1 MDFVRFRDNLIQYL
15 VEMEKRFEFASRNKL
30 RFNYR
35 GLITVEDL
43 WDLSC
48 RELDKIY
55 KGLMSEKKETE
66 TESLIEKQT
75 ENTILETKIELVK
88 YVFNTKVEEAEA
100 MTKKAEN
107 AAKKQK
113 ILAILARKQD
123 AELENKSAEEL
134 EALIKDL

>member
-1 MDFVRFRDNLIQYL
+1 
-15 VEMEKRFEFASRNKL
+15 MEKKFEFASRNKL

-35 GLITVEDL
+35 GSITVEDL
-43 WDLSC
+43 WDLGC
-48 RELDKIY
+48 RELDHIY

-66 TESLIEKQT
+66 TESLITRQT
-75 ENTILETKIELVK
+75 ENPILETKIELVK
-88 YVFNTKVEEAEA
+88 YIFNTKVEEAEA

-134 EALIKDL
+134 EKLIAEL

>member
-1 MDFVRFRDNLIQYL
+1 
-15 VEMEKRFEFASRNKL
+15 MEKKFEFASRNKL

-35 GLITVEDL
+35 GLIAVEDL
-43 WDLSC
+43 WDLGV
-48 RELDKIY
+48 RELDHIY

-75 ENTILETKIELVK
+75 ENTTLETKIELVK

-134 EALIKDL
+134 EKLIAEL

>member
-1 MDFVRFRDNLIQYL
+1 
-15 VEMEKRFEFASRNKL
+15 MEKKFEFASRNKL

-35 GLITVEDL
+35 GVITVEDL
-43 WDLSC
+43 WDLGV
-48 RELDKIY
+48 RELDHIY

-100 MTKKAEN
+100 MAKKAEN

-123 AELENKSAEEL
+123 AELENKSTEEL
-134 EALIKDL
+134 EKLIEEL

>member
-1 MDFVRFRDNLIQYL
+1 
-15 VEMEKRFEFASRNKL
+15 MEKKFEFASRNKL

-35 GLITVEDL
+35 GSITVEDL
-43 WDLSC
+43 WDLGV
-48 RELDKIY
+48 RELDHIY
-55 KGLMSEKKETE
+55 KGLMLEKKETE

-75 ENTILETKIELVK
+75 ANIILETKIELVK
-88 YVFNTKVEEAEA
+88 YIFNTKVEEAEA

-134 EALIKDL
+134 EKLIAEL

>member
-1 MDFVRFRDNLIQYL
+1 
-15 VEMEKRFEFASRNKL
+15 MEKKFEFASRNKL

-35 GLITVEDL
+35 GSITVEDL
-43 WDLSC
+43 WDLGV
-48 RELDKIY
+48 RELDHIY
-55 KGLMSEKKETE
+55 KGLMLEKKETE

-75 ENTILETKIELVK
+75 ANIILETKIELVK
-88 YVFNTKVEEAEA
+88 YIFNTKVEEAEA

-123 AELENKSAEEL
+123 AELENKFAEEL
-134 EALIKDL
+134 EKLIAKL

>member
-1 MDFVRFRDNLIQYL
+1 
-15 VEMEKRFEFASRNKL
+15 MEKKFEFASRNKL

-43 WDLSC
+43 WDHNV
-48 RELDKIY
+48 RELDHIY

-66 TESLIEKQT
+66 TDSLIEKQS
-75 ENTILETKIELVK
+75 ENTILETEIELVK